1 MAKFTGPVTRL
12 RVSSGEIFVQ
22 IRNIATGQLEE
33 YIVVALFSNEAANV
47 GVRVKINMW
56 FSLLREAFVNNINVT
71 IDSPGPGLAIVEGV
85 TLGGP

>member
-12 RVSSGEIFVQ
+12 RISSGEIFVQ
-22 IRNIATGQLEE
+22 IRNTATGQLEE
-33 YIVVALFSNEAANV
+33 YIIV
-47 GVRVKINMW
+47 GKFLGDAEIGERVKINMW
-56 FSLLREAFVNNINVT
+56 FSLLREAFINRLNVT